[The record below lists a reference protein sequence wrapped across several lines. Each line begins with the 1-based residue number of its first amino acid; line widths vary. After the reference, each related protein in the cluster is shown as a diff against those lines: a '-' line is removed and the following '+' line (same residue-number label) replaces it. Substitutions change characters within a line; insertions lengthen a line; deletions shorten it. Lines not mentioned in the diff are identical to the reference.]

1 MFSLVFAEDN
11 TASNHLIKTFAH
23 ALGLHCVRGSLNLYQ
38 FNKTSVWKRVLQ
50 KLVYNINNNRAK
62 TQP

>member
-38 FNKTSVWKRVLQ
+38 FNKTSVWKRD
-50 KLVYNINNNRAK
+50 NINNNRAK